1 MTYSIETGRMRITIR
16 NRGSDVLQLLSPR
29 KVREANVFLPSC
41 GLSKLFE
48 PSATRKEIYE
58 RERPETRAQVAAAVG
73 AHRKLGHNATADLV
87 LAFPSII

>member
-73 AHRKLGHNATADLV
+73 AHRKLGHNATADSV